1 MRKLMIADDENGIRT
16 LVRMTLENERYE
28 ILEAS
33 DGSEA
38 LRVAREHRP
47 DLLLLDVEM
56 PGMTGIEVCRA
67 LKDDPQTAGIVVV
80 MLTFKAEEADRREGE
95 AAGADDYITKPFSP
109 VALMRKVDEVFSG
122 SEEQA

>member
-33 DGSEA
+33 DGPEA

-67 LKDDPQTAGIVVV
+67 LKQDPQTTGIMVV
-80 MLTFKAEEADRREGE
+80 MLTAKAEEADRLEGE
-95 AAGADDYITKPFSP
+95 ASGADDYITKPFSP
-109 VALMRKVDEVFSG
+109 VALMRKVDEVFSRG
-122 SEEQA
+122 EEA